1 MCHIGH
7 PIIGDFTYSNGLD
20 KDPHRMM
27 LHASKLFIPTA
38 VDITMDDPFLADD
51 NWSVENTFA
60 SLEDAGFLKSGE

>member
-1 MCHIGH
+1 
-7 PIIGDFTYSNGLD
+7 
-20 KDPHRMM
+20 MM